1 MDAPFKITQ
10 CPQIMLTLAMVFVAG
25 GAAGALSM
33 KYGLHERLHPVAA
46 ASKPPKPPTN
56 EAVVQRFKSEL
67 DLTPDQASRIGV
79 VLEDFSHYYESL
91 QEQQADLRAT
101 GKGRIVEILNPDQ
114 RQKFEKMMAELA
126 PQLTK

>member
-1 MDAPFKITQ
+1 MQ
-10 CPQIMLTLAMVFVAG
+10 GQRRLWEHPQIILTLAMVFVAG

-33 KYGLHERLHPVAA
+33 KYGLHGRLHPVSA
-46 ASKPPKPPTN
+46 ASRQPSR

-67 DLTPDQASRIGV
+67 DLTPEQASRIGV

-101 GKGRIVEILNPDQ
+101 GKGRIVEILNAGQ
-114 RQKFEKMMAELA
+114 RQKFE
-126 PQLTK
+126 